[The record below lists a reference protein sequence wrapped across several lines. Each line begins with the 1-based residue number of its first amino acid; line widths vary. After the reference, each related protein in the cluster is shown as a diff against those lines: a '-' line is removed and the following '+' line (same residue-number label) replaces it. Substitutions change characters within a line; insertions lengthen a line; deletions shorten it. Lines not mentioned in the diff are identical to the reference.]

1 MTVPDNIKRAF
12 YWTQVG
18 EPYNVQEVDAY
29 IAKIMAY
36 DDADK
41 AIFLQFVEDYYEST
55 STTA

>member
-1 MTVPDNIKRAF
+1 MTIPDNIKRAF

-41 AIFLQFVEDYYEST
+41 AIFLQFVEDYN
-55 STTA
+55 A